1 MRASIRTSP
10 RGLWLQF
17 WKRGEGMNPIQ
28 RDLANLH
35 DHYGP
40 AFLAELETYLR
51 RARLVQQQEG
61 AKQ

>member
-1 MRASIRTSP
+1 
-10 RGLWLQF
+10 
-17 WKRGEGMNPIQ
+17 MNPIQ
-28 RDLANLH
+28 RDLANPH

-40 AFLAELETYLR
+40 ALLAEPATYLQ